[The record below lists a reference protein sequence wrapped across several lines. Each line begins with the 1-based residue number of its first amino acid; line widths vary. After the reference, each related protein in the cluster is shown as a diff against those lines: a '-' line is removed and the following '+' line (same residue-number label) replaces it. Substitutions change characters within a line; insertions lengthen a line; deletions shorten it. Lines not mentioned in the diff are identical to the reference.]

1 MIKSSYNNSDLED
14 IEHMIN
20 LIKQIIVGVLEGLKD
35 QEADHNEIYWHGV
48 SLSDLNNAAKEM
60 RSRYFVRIDESNCLV
75 FHWTSNSGKQHYTT
89 KCAIGTDG
97 KLMQI
102 SPKGYYPNQWCDD
115 ADRFV
120 EKINQ
125 KFVFK

>member
-1 MIKSSYNNSDLED
+1 MS
-14 IEHMIN
+14 N
-20 LIKQIIVGVLEGLKD
+20 LIKQIIVSVLEGLKD
-35 QEADHNEIYWHGV
+35 QEVYNNEIYWHGV
-48 SLSDLNNAAKEM
+48 ALSDLNNAAKEM
-60 RSRYFVRIDESNCLV
+60 RSRYFVRIDESDCLV
-75 FHWTSNSGKQHYTT
+75 FHWTSNAGKTPYTT

-102 SPKGYYPNQWCDD
+102 SPKRYYPNQWRDD

-125 KFVFK
+125 NFVFE